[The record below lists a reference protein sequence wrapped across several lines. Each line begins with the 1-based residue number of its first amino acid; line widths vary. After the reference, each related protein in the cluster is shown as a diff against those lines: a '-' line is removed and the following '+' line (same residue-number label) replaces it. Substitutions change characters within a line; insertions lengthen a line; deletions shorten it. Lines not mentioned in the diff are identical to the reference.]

1 MDRRQTVRRWLELRD
16 REGLTYAQ
24 LSARC
29 GIPVN
34 TLTHW
39 AWRLRKEGA
48 AAVEQPEFVEL
59 VPKPRTA
66 ASASPHLV
74 VELRNDLRVHVD
86 ADFDPDVL
94 VRVVRALERC

>member
-24 LSARC
+24 LSVRC

-39 AWRLRKEGA
+39 AWRLRKEA
-48 AAVEQPEFVEL
+48 AASGDQPEFVEL
-59 VPKPRTA
+59 VPKPHTA
-66 ASASPHLV
+66 ASSSPHLV
-74 VELRNDLRVHVD
+74 VELRNDLRVYVD
-86 ADFDPDVL
+86 AAVDLEAL

>member
-24 LSARC
+24 LSSRC

-39 AWRLRKEGA
+39 AWRLRKEDA
-48 AAVEQPEFVEL
+48 APVDHPEFVEL
-59 VPKPRTA
+59 VSKPRAA
-66 ASASPHLV
+66 ASSSPHLV

-86 ADFDPDVL
+86 TSVDLDAL

>member
-16 REGLTYAQ
+16 LEGLTYAQ

-48 AAVEQPEFVEL
+48 AAVERPEL
-59 VPKPRTA
+59 VPKPRTVI
-66 ASASPHLV
+66 SSSPHFV

-86 ADFDPDVL
+86 SAVDSDVL